1 MKTEK
6 WQTDKKAY
14 LSRGGFDERWMFY
27 ENLMELSESEF
38 ATLVAFC
45 DPAERRLTAVYEG
58 SHFSVGSYEGSGI
71 MRYDF

>member
-1 MKTEK
+1 MKTGNWEI
-6 WQTDKKAY
+6 DKGAY
-14 LSRGGFDERWMFY
+14 LSRAGLDETWMFY
-27 ENLMELSESEF
+27 ENFMELTDSEF